1 MRLCIVKRCIVR
13 HCIVRHCIA
22 RYYIAKHC
30 SEAWNYKA
38 LYLETLHHKTLDRCI
53 AKHWNVVSW
62 DIISQDIVSLN
73 HKALYPETLH
83 HKTHLTSLRFCI
95 TSYCKILRITRC
107 CIKKRLHCETFDVN
121 SLRNDINDILVRT
134 YIVYACIEVELDR
147 DSIVNEPFAIRL
159 FSLMQCNSAVR
170 DD

>member
-1 MRLCIVKRCIVR
+1 MRLCIVKR
-13 HCIVRHCIA
+13 CIVRHCIA

-30 SEAWNYKA
+30 
-38 LYLETLHHKTLDRCI
+38 I
-53 AKHWNVVSW
+53 AKHGIIRRYILRLRITKRWIVVSRN
-62 DIISQDIVSLN
+62 IEM
-73 HKALYPETLH
+73 LYRETLY
-83 HKTHLTSLRFCI
+83 HKTSYRWIIRRYILRLCITKRILHRESLRFCI

-107 CIKKRLHCETFDVN
+107 CIKRRLHCETFDVN